1 MLGIMILTLVV
12 PSLSNNV
19 FAQPLH
25 NRTLYEVV
33 KQTSGL
39 NENSRVVVG
48 DDPVAVGIHSSLDT
62 IYVVNSGSNSVSV
75 ISALN
80 DTKIKDIAV
89 GERPVAVGIDETTNK
104 VYVVNAFSNNV
115 SVISAENNTKIGED
129 IPVGDGPVAVGVSP
143 ATNKLYVVNSG
154 SNSVSVISALNDTKI
169 KDIAVG
175 ERPVA
180 VGIHPYRTNP
190 VYVVNEGN
198 NSVSVISA
206 LNDTKIKDIAVGE
219 RPVAVGFNPSFQ
231 SLDTIYVVNSGP
243 ALINSS
249 DTVSVI
255 SAENNTKIGE
265 DIPVGDGPAAVGVS
279 GGKVFIVNR
288 GAANSLSV
296 ISGENNTKIG
306 EDIPVGDFPAA
317 IGIDETTNTV
327 YVVNSGS
334 NSVSVI
340 SALNDTKIK
349 DIAVGEGPRGIGV
362 NERTNTVYVV
372 NSGSDS
378 VSVIDGVANEVVA
391 GVTFQVNPFNSGVIL
406 CDGLTIPSPVG
417 QYIYVYSGTECIAK
431 PNEGFEFVSWEQN
444 NLDGNSTQP
453 ISVSRPA
460 PILDSIANFMDPD
473 PIAERWDSLFKSWGI
488 QPISETLGLNPYDS
502 KAATLNVTKFGTFIA
517 NFKELPPP
525 LPPEFWAQM
534 YAVIATVITAL
545 FIPSIVGWV
554 KSKREAKKLKYFH
567 RQIATLNGEG
577 KLDENHIRKLDVLRG
592 EIADAYSKGELN
604 EKHYERLQG
613 EISTLYEE
621 IFRRKISTLFYIN
634 SGSVVKK
641 PIQQQLAQIR
651 NEVELSFSKGKLTEK
666 HYDLLNKAI
675 SKLDSKDGNNS
686 S

>member
-143 ATNKLYVVNSG
+143 ATNKVF
-154 SNSVSVISALNDTKI
+154 
-169 KDIAVG
+169 
-175 ERPVA
+175 
-180 VGIHPYRTNP
+180 
-190 VYVVNEGN
+190 VVNEGN

-592 EIADAYSKGELN
+592 EIADAYSKGKLN

>member
-143 ATNKLYVVNSG
+143 ATNKVF
-154 SNSVSVISALNDTKI
+154 
-169 KDIAVG
+169 
-175 ERPVA
+175 
-180 VGIHPYRTNP
+180 
-190 VYVVNEGN
+190 VVNEGN